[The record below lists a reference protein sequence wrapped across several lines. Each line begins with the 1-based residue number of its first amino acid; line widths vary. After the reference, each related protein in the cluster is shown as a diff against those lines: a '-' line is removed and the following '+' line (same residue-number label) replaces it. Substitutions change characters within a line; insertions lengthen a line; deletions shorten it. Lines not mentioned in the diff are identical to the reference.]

1 MQKLYPCLWFDGQA
15 EEAVDFY
22 RHIFKSSGVSA
33 ITHYGPTSAK
43 ASGQKEG
50 SVMTIDFELNGQRYL
65 ALNGGSH
72 FKFTPAFSLVL
83 HCDNQDEIDHYWNK
97 LGEGGSVMGCGWLT
111 DKFGISW
118 QIVPSMLDEV
128 MQDKDQDK
136 RDRFMAALVQMNKL
150 EIEPLKKA
158 YSGN

>member
-1 MQKLYPCLWFDGQA
+1 
-15 EEAVDFY
+15 
-22 RHIFKSSGVSA
+22 
-33 ITHYGPTSAK
+33 
-43 ASGQKEG
+43 
-50 SVMTIDFELNGQRYL
+50 MTIDFELNGQRYL